1 MRKDELEKIK
11 NMPKVVLHLHLDGS
25 LRPETVY
32 KWLKEEKKDITLEE
46 TRKKLMVNNE
56 IKAKEIRLITENKNE
71 ILSTKKKINGK

>member
-32 KWLKEEKKDITLEE
+32 KWLKEEKK
-46 TRKKLMVNNE
+46 RYYFRRN
-56 IKAKEIRLITENKNE
+56 
-71 ILSTKKKINGK
+71 KKKINGK